1 MISYLIC
8 NYKKLKQCKLEIP
21 LPCYLTKFESG
32 ILKIHEYIIV
42 GVQSHTVAHFSLLRT
57 IDYVLYHNANTLHGA
72 FSSFPVL
79 VFPIFFQS
87 QKQRPDYSQCV

>member
-1 MISYLIC
+1 
-8 NYKKLKQCKLEIP
+8 LEIP

-57 IDYVLYHNANTLHGA
+57 IHYVLYHNANTLHGA
-72 FSSFPVL
+72 FSSFPVI
-79 VFPIFFQS
+79 VFPIFLSVRIIVSVYNLRKVVQPFCFFPQ
-87 QKQRPDYSQCV
+87 QAL